1 MPDAQLLQGFA
12 SQLLDMKAVDDAAR
26 FWEYLPDNLAHG
38 IRQVKRNLLD
48 GVAISFVDTLQ
59 DGDNIL
65 RFCTRN
71 DGNQGLFPCTGITV
85 GHERV

>member
-1 MPDAQLLQGFA
+1 MPDAQLLHGFA
-12 SQLLDMKAVDDAAR
+12 SQLLDMETVDDAAR
-26 FWEYLPDNLAHG
+26 FGECRPDNLAHG
-38 IRQVKRNLLD
+38 IRQVKRDLLD

-65 RFCTRN
+65 RFCACN